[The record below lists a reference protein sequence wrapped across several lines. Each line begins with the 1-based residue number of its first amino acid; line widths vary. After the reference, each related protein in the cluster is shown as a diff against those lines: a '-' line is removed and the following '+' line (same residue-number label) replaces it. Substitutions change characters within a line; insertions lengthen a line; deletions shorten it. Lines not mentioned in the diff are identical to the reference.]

1 LHDPVFDKNWPFDR
15 PEKMSGL
22 VKTFMPP
29 VKTVSQ
35 SPALK
40 DVQAKLIAAKLL
52 EHAVSMLKDGPLNPK
67 W

>member
-1 LHDPVFDKNWPFDR
+1 
-15 PEKMSGL
+15 
-22 VKTFMPP
+22 MPP

-40 DVQAKLIAAKLL
+40 DVQAKLRAAKLL

>member
-1 LHDPVFDKNWPFDR
+1 
-15 PEKMSGL
+15 MSGL